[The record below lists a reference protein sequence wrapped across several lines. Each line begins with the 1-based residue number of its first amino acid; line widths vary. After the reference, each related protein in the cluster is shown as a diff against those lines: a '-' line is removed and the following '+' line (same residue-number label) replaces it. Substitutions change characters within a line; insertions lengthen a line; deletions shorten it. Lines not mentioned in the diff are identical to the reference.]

1 MSHDK
6 EIADLYEKLS
16 KERRERETAQVHP
29 HPAPDLLN
37 LTPYGETAR
46 QLHRLEQYTTE
57 VLKAK
62 EIFRQRNKLYADAF
76 TQTGVLGSIVA
87 MTGDFARLQEMVL
100 RNPQHGKQAA
110 NEVQDKLRDILNQC
124 IMGLMMIEEDNWIG
138 K

>member
-16 KERRERETAQVHP
+16 KERRERETAKGN
-29 HPAPDLLN
+29 PAPDLLS

-110 NEVQDKLRDILNQC
+110 SEVQDKLRDILNQC
-124 IMGLMMIEEDNWIG
+124 IMGLMMIEEDNWEG